1 MGAEAALAVLDAS
14 AKTAPCVICLDGNK
28 ITKRPLMECVET
40 VTLFFMNIESNSSLI
55 FYVKGRRRFG
65 FILLELALSFWTS
78 FLMQTLAVKEA
89 TKAKDFEKVVQLRG
103 RYVLNDYTQCER
115 IFASFHIA

>member
-40 VTLFFMNIESNSSLI
+40 VTLSFNIKLNSSLI
-55 FYVKGRRRFG
+55 FYIKGGRRFG
-65 FILLELALSFWTS
+65 FTLLELALSFWTS

-89 TKAKDFEKVVQLRG
+89 TKAKDFEKVVRLRG
-103 RYVLNDYTQCER
+103 RYVLNDYTQCEQ

>member
-28 ITKRPLMECVET
+28 INKRPLMECVET

-65 FILLELALSFWTS
+65 FIL
-78 FLMQTLAVKEA
+78 
-89 TKAKDFEKVVQLRG
+89 
-103 RYVLNDYTQCER
+103 
-115 IFASFHIA
+115 

>member
-55 FYVKGRRRFG
+55 F
-65 FILLELALSFWTS
+65 
-78 FLMQTLAVKEA
+78 
-89 TKAKDFEKVVQLRG
+89 
-103 RYVLNDYTQCER
+103 
-115 IFASFHIA
+115 

>member
-40 VTLFFMNIESNSSLI
+40 VTLSFMNINSNSFLI
-55 FYVKGRRRFG
+55 FYSNEVKD
-65 FILLELALSFWTS
+65 LVLSC
-78 FLMQTLAVKEA
+78 KN
-89 TKAKDFEKVVQLRG
+89 LR
-103 RYVLNDYTQCER
+103 
-115 IFASFHIA
+115 

>member
-40 VTLFFMNIESNSSLI
+40 VTLFFHEYRIK
-55 FYVKGRRRFG
+55 FF
-65 FILLELALSFWTS
+65 FD
-78 FLMQTLAVKEA
+78 FL
-89 TKAKDFEKVVQLRG
+89 
-103 RYVLNDYTQCER
+103 C
-115 IFASFHIA
+115 

>member
-55 FYVKGRRRFG
+55 FYVKGRQRFG
-65 FILLELALSFWTS
+65 FTLLELALSFWTS
-78 FLMQTLAVKEA
+78 FLM
-89 TKAKDFEKVVQLRG
+89 
-103 RYVLNDYTQCER
+103 
-115 IFASFHIA
+115 

>member
-40 VTLFFMNIESNSSLI
+40 VTLSFNIKSNSNSLI
-55 FYVKGRRRFG
+55 FYIKRRQRFG
-65 FILLELALSFWTS
+65 FTLLELALSFWTS
-78 FLMQTLAVKEA
+78 FLM
-89 TKAKDFEKVVQLRG
+89 
-103 RYVLNDYTQCER
+103 
-115 IFASFHIA
+115 

>member
-40 VTLFFMNIESNSSLI
+40 VTLSFMNIKSNSSLI
-55 FYVKGRRRFG
+55 FYIKGGQRFG
-65 FILLELALSFWTS
+65 FILWELALSFWTS

-115 IFASFHIA
+115 IFASFHNA

>member
-40 VTLFFMNIESNSSLI
+40 VTLSFMNIKSNSSLI
-55 FYVKGRRRFG
+55 FLYKRKTKIWFYLVRTCVKFLDIIFNADSRSKRSNQGKRF
-65 FILLELALSFWTS
+65 
-78 FLMQTLAVKEA
+78 
-89 TKAKDFEKVVQLRG
+89 
-103 RYVLNDYTQCER
+103 
-115 IFASFHIA
+115 